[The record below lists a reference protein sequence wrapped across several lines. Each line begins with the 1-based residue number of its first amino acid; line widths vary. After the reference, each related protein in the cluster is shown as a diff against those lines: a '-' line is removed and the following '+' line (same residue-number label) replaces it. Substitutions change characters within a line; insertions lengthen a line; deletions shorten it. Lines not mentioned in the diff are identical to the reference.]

1 MPGRKALP
9 SILDKVVG
17 IEKFPGGFVTHV
29 QRTVN
34 TRIQDGVY
42 CISIG
47 SSMISSD
54 IWHKYHE

>member
-1 MPGRKALP
+1 MP